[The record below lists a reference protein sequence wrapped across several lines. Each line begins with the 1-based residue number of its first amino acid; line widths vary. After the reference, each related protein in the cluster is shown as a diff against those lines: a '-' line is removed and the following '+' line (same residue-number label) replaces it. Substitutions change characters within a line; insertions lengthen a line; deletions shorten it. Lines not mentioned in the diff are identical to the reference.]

1 MSGWKEASC
10 GIFSCT
16 VSIGYFNGNHW
27 KRPSMNVH
35 DEEIC
40 NVPVKD
46 IVEKIMA
53 KRHHLALQHQIEACL
68 FDDLQDYGRHQL
80 GCHAMFSDLF
90 WRCGRFTRASWYPAK
105 FVGNGNASIHLFFST
120 WPTAAHPSEKFVC
133 IVIAKFTII
142 FTDDSSRSPKNSMT
156 EESPYRQR
164 ASSAVGYFAPRGKT
178 SVYSISSIIGM
189 QFIAWGP
196 DPPNCVIGCHIRSS
210 SHH

>member
-40 NVPVKD
+40 SVPVKD

-120 WPTAAHPSEKFVC
+120 WPTAARLNSLYVLLSLNLPLYSRTTPPVHPRTQWRKNHRIGREPVVQL
-133 IVIAKFTII
+133 VILLAARQVFIQ
-142 FTDDSSRSPKNSMT
+142 FPASLECSSSREAQILRT
-156 EESPYRQR
+156 
-164 ASSAVGYFAPRGKT
+164 V
-178 SVYSISSIIGM
+178 
-189 QFIAWGP
+189 
-196 DPPNCVIGCHIRSS
+196 
-210 SHH
+210 